1 MKNGNSKG
9 ILALWAESGPWPQ
22 LARASSL
29 WHMVGHKAEWAGVP
43 WPGPGPKTREVIV
56 GLTSGFGSTVVVSS
70 CGSVA
75 FGPGLTET
83 VLFLNYSKKINC
95 LELIRAKDGLPEFEN
110 FQIKYVFV
118 GN

>member
-75 FGPGLTET
+75 FGPGPTET
-83 VLFLNYSKKINC
+83 VLFLNYSKNNK
-95 LELIRAKDGLPEFEN
+95 LT
-110 FQIKYVFV
+110 
-118 GN
+118 